1 MAPWRFACGN
11 FLTFHSFFLESNF
24 FLSFICFLLGI
35 IPPPPHLQIGGRT
48 REGRAGVG
56 SYIALIVCSLNG
68 TRTTSPELRLKWQ
81 KAISRKE
88 MRKNLSRLKLASS
101 SKCLCWKK
109 NMLTVQQQES
119 TSPSQLSA
127 RGESLERWKNPSSAG
142 KHCVLIVLNLKNELT
157 KLERYKSGG

>member
-1 MAPWRFACGN
+1 MWRFACGD
-11 FLTFHSFFLESNF
+11 FLTFHSFFFESNF

-88 MRKNLSRLKLASS
+88 MRKKLI
-101 SKCLCWKK
+101 
-109 NMLTVQQQES
+109 
-119 TSPSQLSA
+119 TSEIGFLIKVLVLEEEHVDGAVARVNIPERVRSA

-142 KHCVLIVLNLKNELT
+142 KHCVLILLNLKNELT

>member
-1 MAPWRFACGN
+1 MWRFACGN
-11 FLTFHSFFLESNF
+11 FLTFFFESKF
-24 FLSFICFLLGI
+24 FVSFICFLLGI

-88 MRKNLSRLKLASS
+88 MRKKLITAEIGFFI
-101 SKCLCWKK
+101 KVLVLEEEHVDGAAARV
-109 NMLTVQQQES
+109 NIPEPVR
-119 TSPSQLSA
+119 SA
-127 RGESLERWKNPSSAG
+127 PGESLERWRNPSSAG
-142 KHCVLIVLNLKNELT
+142 KHRI
-157 KLERYKSGG
+157 KSKE